1 MVRIYAGSRCAA
13 LLGLMGLAAG
23 LSVFGC
29 SAADSTPTS
38 QEANEESGSVGLSL
52 QAGGVTLN
60 SVSYTIVGSGFS
72 KSGSINV
79 ANSSQIS
86 AVIGGI
92 PAGNGYS
99 ISLSATDAANS
110 ATTCT
115 GSASFNVT
123 AGATSTA
130 QVRLQCKAP
139 SKTGSV
145 MVNGTLNVCPVI
157 DSLSVAPAETTVGN
171 SVGLSATGSDA
182 DQSPNALSYSWTSNS
197 GTISGG
203 NLTVASLKCTA
214 VGPVT
219 VTLTVSDGDCS
230 DTLTQIVTC
239 SPAANGSAGSGAG
252 GSAGASAG
260 SGGASAGSGGA
271 SAGFGGASAGSGGAS
286 AGSGGSAAGSAGSA
300 GGAGVI
306 KINEVESN
314 GGTPDDWVE
323 LYNAGSAPINLAGY
337 IFKDND
343 DTHSYTL
350 PGGTVVAPGAYLV
363 MDTGAAGF
371 NFGLGAADSARLFLP
386 DGTTIVDSYSWT
398 AHAATT
404 YGRCP
409 NGTGAFATTASSTK
423 GSANDCGSSGGSG
436 GAGGSGGSG
445 GAGLG
450 GAGGSGGVAGS
461 GGAVSAFEVWPGQN
475 AVVTVDVAN
484 AFPSNL
490 SGLFYEAGQGSAPA
504 VLWGALNGPS
514 KLYRLINDGTNW
526 VPDTDNGWAA
536 GKTLHYST
544 GLGSPDS
551 EGVTRAAA
559 GSTTLYVSSE
569 RDNENNGVSRLVV
582 LMYDATTTASTISAL
597 RDWDLT
603 SNLPVT
609 GANLGLEAIAWIPDS
624 YLVSKG
630 FIDESK
636 NLPYDPAS
644 YANHEGGIFFVGV
657 EGSGI
662 IYGYALDHVGGGYTR
677 VATIASGNSG
687 IMDLNFDRE
696 VGYLWA
702 ICDDSCQGRSNVLDI
717 DTRVGSPTKGKFYIR
732 RGFERPSTMPNINN
746 EGFAITPEASCVGGF
761 KPVFYSDDSNTN
773 LHAIRRD
780 SIPCGPFLL

>member
-1 MVRIYAGSRCAA
+1 MIRISAGSRCAA
-13 LLGLMGLAAG
+13 LLGLMGLSAG

-29 SAADSTPTS
+29 SAADSTAPAH
-38 QEANEESGSVGLSL
+38 EATEDSGSIGLAL

-60 SVSYTIVGSGFS
+60 SVGYTIIGNGYS
-72 KSGSINV
+72 KSGTINV
-79 ANSSQIS
+79 AGSSLIS

-92 PAGNGYS
+92 PAGSGYS
-99 ISLSATDAANS
+99 ISLSASDATNS
-110 ATTCT
+110 AITCS
-115 GSASFNVT
+115 GSSSFNVS
-123 AGATSTA
+123 AGATTST
-130 QVRLQCKAP
+130 QVKLQCKTPA
-139 SKTGSV
+139 KTGSV

-171 SVGLSATGSDA
+171 AVGLSATGSDS
-182 DQSPNALSYSWTSNS
+182 DKLPSALSYSWTSNS
-197 GTISGG
+197 GTIAGAASA
-203 NLTVASLKCTA
+203 NASLTCTS

-219 VTLTVSDGDCS
+219 VTLTVSDGDCT
-230 DTLTQIVTC
+230 DTLTQTVTC
-239 SPAANGSAGSGAG
+239 SPAVSGSGGSGSG

-260 SGGASAGSGGA
+260 SGGFSAGSGGA
-271 SAGFGGASAGSGGAS
+271 I
-286 AGSGGSAAGSAGSA
+286 AGSGGSAGAST
-300 GGAGVI
+300 GGGLI

-314 GGTPDDWVE
+314 GGIPGDWVE
-323 LYNAGSAPINLAGY
+323 LYNAGTAPIDLSGY

-343 DTHSYTL
+343 DTHSYTI
-350 PGGTVVAPGAYLV
+350 PPGTVVAPGGYFMLEE
-363 MDTGAAGF
+363 AAFG
-371 NFGLGAADSARLFLP
+371 FGLGAAESARLYLP
-386 DGTTIVDSYSWT
+386 GATTIVDSYTWT
-398 AHAATT
+398 AHASTT

-409 NGTGAFATTASSTK
+409 NGTGAFGTSATSTK
-423 GSANDCGSSGGSG
+423 GAANDCGSSGGSG
-436 GAGGSGGSG
+436 GSG
-445 GAGLG
+445 GAG
-450 GAGGSGGVAGS
+450 GAGAGVGGSGGS

-484 AFPSNL
+484 TFPSNL
-490 SGLFYEAGQGSAPA
+490 SGLFYEAAQGSSPA

-514 KLYRLINDGTNW
+514 KIYRLINDGTNW
-526 VPDTDNGWAA
+526 VPDANNGWAA
-536 GKTLHYST
+536 GKTLHYAS
-544 GLGSPDS
+544 GLGSPDT
-551 EGVTRAAA
+551 EAVTKAAA
-559 GSTTLYVSSE
+559 GSTALYIASE

-582 LMYDATTTASTISAL
+582 AMFDGTTTTSTISAV

-603 SNLPVT
+603 ANLPVM

-624 YLVSKG
+624 FLVSKG

-644 YANHEGGIFFVGV
+644 YANHEGGIFFVGI
-657 EGSGI
+657 EGNGT
-662 IYGYALDHVGGGYTR
+662 IYGYALDHVGGGFTR
-677 VATIASGNSG
+677 VATIASGNPG

-702 ICDDSCQGRSNVLDI
+702 ICDDTCQGRSNVLDI

-761 KPVFYSDDSNTN
+761 KSVFYSDDSNTN

>member
-1 MVRIYAGSRCAA
+1 MIRITGGSRCAA
-13 LLGLMGLAAG
+13 LLALVGLSVG

-29 SAADSTPTS
+29 SGADSIAPAP
-38 QEANEESGSVGLSL
+38 EASEEVGSVGLAL

-60 SVSYTIVGSGFS
+60 NVSYTIVGSGFT
-72 KSGSINV
+72 KSGTLDV
-79 ANSSQIS
+79 TNSTSIS

-92 PAGNGYS
+92 PAGNGYT
-99 ISLSATDAANS
+99 ITLSASDAGSSGTTCSGS
-110 ATTCT
+110 ATF
-115 GSASFNVT
+115 SVT
-123 AGATSTA
+123 AGATTST
-130 QVRLQCKAP
+130 QVNLQCRAP

-145 MVNGTLNVCPVI
+145 MVNGVLNICPVI
-157 DSLSVAPAETTVGN
+157 DSLSVAPAETTIGHAV
-171 SVGLSATGSDA
+171 SLTASGSDA
-182 DQSPNALSYSWTSNS
+182 DRVPSALSYSWTSTS
-197 GTISGG
+197 GTIAGATSA
-203 NLTVASLKCTA
+203 NAALTCTT

-219 VTLTVSDGDCS
+219 VTLTVGDGDCS
-230 DTLTQIVTC
+230 DTLSQTVTC
-239 SPAANGSAGSGAG
+239 SPAASGSGGAG
-252 GSAGASAG
+252 GS
-260 SGGASAGSGGA
+260 
-271 SAGFGGASAGSGGAS
+271 GGASAGSGGAS
-286 AGSGGSAAGSAGSA
+286 AGSGGSA
-300 GGAGVI
+300 GAMSSGGVI

-314 GGTPDDWVE
+314 GGVPDDWVE
-323 LYNAGSAPINLAGY
+323 LYNAGTAPIDLSGY

-343 DTHSYTL
+343 DTHSYAL
-350 PGGTVVAPGAYLV
+350 PSGTVVAPGAYYV
-363 MDTGAAGF
+363 MDTGTAGF
-371 NFGLGAADSARLFLP
+371 NFGLGAADSARLYLP
-386 DGTTIVDSYSWT
+386 NGTTIVDTYSWT

-409 NGTGAFATTASSTK
+409 NGTGAFTTTASSTK
-423 GSANDCGSSGGSG
+423 GTANDCGGSGGAGGAGGAGGSG
-436 GAGGSGGSG
+436 GAAGGSGGSG
-445 GAGLG
+445 G
-450 GAGGSGGVAGS
+450 S
-461 GGAVSAFEVWPGQN
+461 VSAFDVWPGQN
-475 AVVTVDVAN
+475 AVVTVDVEN
-484 AFPSNL
+484 TFPSNL
-490 SGLFYEAGQGSAPA
+490 SGLFYDPPQGSTPA
-504 VLWGALNGPS
+504 VLWGVLNGPS
-514 KLYRLINDGTNW
+514 KLYRLLNNGTNW

-551 EGVTRAAA
+551 EGVTKAAT

-569 RDNENNGVSRLVV
+569 RDNDNNGISRLVV
-582 LMYDATTTASTISAL
+582 LMYDGSTVASTISSL

-603 SNLPVT
+603 SNLPAT
-609 GANLGLEAIAWIPDS
+609 GPNLGLEAIAWIPDS

-657 EGSGI
+657 EGSGM

-677 VATIASGNSG
+677 VATFASGNSG
-687 IMDLNFDRE
+687 IMDLNFDRD

-702 ICDDSCQGRSNVLDI
+702 VCDDSCQGRSNVLDI

-761 KPVFYSDDSNTN
+761 KPVFYSDDSDTN

-780 SIPCGPFLL
+780 SIPCGAFL

>member
-1 MVRIYAGSRCAA
+1 MIRISAGSRCAA
-13 LLGLMGLAAG
+13 LLGLMGLSAG

-29 SAADSTPTS
+29 SAADSTAPAH
-38 QEANEESGSVGLSL
+38 EATEDSGSIGLAL

-60 SVSYTIVGSGFS
+60 SVSYTIIGNGYS
-72 KSGSINV
+72 KSGTINL
-79 ANSSQIS
+79 AGSSLLS

-99 ISLSATDAANS
+99 ISLSASDATNS
-110 ATTCT
+110 AITCS

-123 AGATSTA
+123 AGATTST
-130 QVRLQCKAP
+130 QVKLQCKTPA
-139 SKTGSV
+139 KTGSV

-171 SVGLSATGSDA
+171 AVGLTATGSDA
-182 DQSPNALSYSWTSNS
+182 DKAPSALSYSWTSNS
-197 GTISGG
+197 GTIAGAGSA
-203 NLTVASLKCTA
+203 NASLTCTS

-219 VTLTVSDGDCS
+219 VTLTVSDGDCA
-230 DTLTQIVTC
+230 DTLTQTVTC
-239 SPAANGSAGSGAG
+239 SPALSGSGGSGAG

-260 SGGASAGSGGA
+260 SSGSSAGSGGA
-271 SAGFGGASAGSGGAS
+271 I
-286 AGSGGSAAGSAGSA
+286 AGSGGSAGASTGGGS
-300 GGAGVI
+300 I

-314 GGTPDDWVE
+314 GGIPGDWVE
-323 LYNAGSAPINLAGY
+323 LYNAGTAPIDLSGY

-343 DTHSYTL
+343 DTHSYAIPL
-350 PGGTVVAPGAYLV
+350 GTVVAPGGYFMLEE
-363 MDTGAAGF
+363 AAFG
-371 NFGLGAADSARLFLP
+371 FGLGAAESARLYLP
-386 DGTTIVDSYSWT
+386 GATTIVDSYSWT
-398 AHAATT
+398 AHASTT

-409 NGTGAFATTASSTK
+409 NGTGAFGTSATSTK
-423 GSANDCGSSGGSG
+423 GAANDCGSSGGSG
-436 GAGGSGGSG
+436 GASGSG
-445 GAGLG
+445 GAG
-450 GAGGSGGVAGS
+450 GAGAGVGGS

-484 AFPSNL
+484 TFPSNL
-490 SGLFYEAGQGSAPA
+490 SGLFYEAAQGSSPA

-514 KLYRLINDGTNW
+514 KIYRLINDGTNW
-526 VPDTDNGWAA
+526 VPDANNGWAA
-536 GKTLHYST
+536 GKTLHYAS
-544 GLGSPDS
+544 GLGSPDT
-551 EGVTRAAA
+551 EAVTKAAA
-559 GSTTLYVSSE
+559 GSTALYIASE

-582 LMYDATTTASTISAL
+582 AMFDGTTTTSTISAV

-603 SNLPVT
+603 ANLPVM

-644 YANHEGGIFFVGV
+644 YANHEGGIFFVGI
-657 EGSGI
+657 EGNGT
-662 IYGYALDHVGGGYTR
+662 IYGYALDHVGGGFTR
-677 VATIASGNSG
+677 VATIASGNPG

-702 ICDDSCQGRSNVLDI
+702 ICDDTCQGRSNVLDI

-761 KPVFYSDDSNTN
+761 KSVFYSDDSNTN

>member
-1 MVRIYAGSRCAA
+1 MIRISAGSRCAA
-13 LLGLMGLAAG
+13 LLGLMGLSAG

-29 SAADSTPTS
+29 SAADSSPTS
-38 QEANEESGSVGLSL
+38 QQANEESGSVGLAL
-52 QAGGVTLN
+52 QAGGVTLS
-60 SVSYTIVGSGFS
+60 SVSYTIVGTGFT
-72 KSGSINV
+72 KSGSIDV
-79 ANSSQIS
+79 ANSTQIS

-99 ISLSATDAANS
+99 ISLTATDAANS

-115 GSASFNVT
+115 GSASFNIN

-130 QVRLQCKAP
+130 QVRLQCRAP
-139 SKTGSV
+139 AKTGSV

-157 DSLSVAPAETTVGN
+157 DSLSVAPAESTVGN
-171 SVGLSATGSDA
+171 SVGLSANGSDS
-182 DQSPNALSYSWTSNS
+182 DHLPSALSYSWTSSS
-197 GTISGG
+197 GTIASAASA
-203 NLTVASLKCTA
+203 TTSLKCTA

-230 DTLTQIVTC
+230 DTLTQTVTC
-239 SPAANGSAGSGAG
+239 SPATNGSAGSGAG

-260 SGGASAGSGGA
+260 FGGA
-271 SAGFGGASAGSGGAS
+271 SAGFGGASAGSGGS
-286 AGSGGSAAGSAGSA
+286 SAGSA
-300 GGAGVI
+300 GASTGGGLI

-314 GGTPDDWVE
+314 GGIPGDWVE
-323 LYNAGSAPINLAGY
+323 LYNAGNAAIDLSGY

-343 DTHSYTL
+343 DTHSYAI
-350 PGGTVVAPGAYLV
+350 PVATVVAPGAYFMLEE
-363 MDTGAAGF
+363 AAFG
-371 NFGLGAADSARLFLP
+371 FGLGSGDSARLYLP
-386 DGTTIVDSYSWT
+386 GGTTIVDSYTWT
-398 AHAATT
+398 AHASTT

-409 NGTGAFATTASSTK
+409 NGSGAFGTSLTSTK
-423 GSANDCGSSGGSG
+423 GAANDCGRSGGSGGASGSAGAGGSPGVG
-436 GAGGSGGSG
+436 GAGGSGG
-445 GAGLG
+445 A
-450 GAGGSGGVAGS
+450 AGS
-461 GGAVSAFEVWPGQN
+461 GGAVSAFDAWPGQN

-484 AFPSNL
+484 TFPSNL

-536 GKTLHYST
+536 GKTLHYAT

-551 EGVTRAAA
+551 EGVTRAAP

-582 LMYDATTTASTISAL
+582 LMYDATTTASTISSL

-624 YLVSKG
+624 YLVAKG

-657 EGSGI
+657 EGSGM

-677 VATIASGNSG
+677 VATIVSGNPA

-746 EGFAITPEASCVGGF
+746 EGFAITPESSCVGGF

>member
-1 MVRIYAGSRCAA
+1 MIRISAGSRCAA
-13 LLGLMGLAAG
+13 LLGLMGLSAG

-29 SAADSTPTS
+29 SAADSTAPAH
-38 QEANEESGSVGLSL
+38 EATEDSGSIGLAL

-60 SVSYTIVGSGFS
+60 SVGYTIIGNGYS
-72 KSGSINV
+72 KSGTINV
-79 ANSSQIS
+79 AGSSLIS

-92 PAGNGYS
+92 PAGSGYS
-99 ISLSATDAANS
+99 ISLSASDATNS
-110 ATTCT
+110 AITCS
-115 GSASFNVT
+115 GSASFNVS
-123 AGATSTA
+123 AGATTST
-130 QVRLQCKAP
+130 QVKLQCKTPA
-139 SKTGSV
+139 KTGSV

-171 SVGLSATGSDA
+171 AVGLSATGSDS
-182 DQSPNALSYSWTSNS
+182 DKMPSALSYSWTSNS
-197 GTISGG
+197 GTIAGAASA
-203 NLTVASLKCTA
+203 NASLTCTS

-219 VTLTVSDGDCS
+219 VTLTVSDGDCT
-230 DTLTQIVTC
+230 DTLTQTVTC
-239 SPAANGSAGSGAG
+239 SPAVSGSGGSGSG

-260 SGGASAGSGGA
+260 SGGFSAGSGGA
-271 SAGFGGASAGSGGAS
+271 I
-286 AGSGGSAAGSAGSA
+286 AGSGGSAGAST
-300 GGAGVI
+300 GGGLI

-314 GGTPDDWVE
+314 GGIPGDWVE
-323 LYNAGSAPINLAGY
+323 LYNAGTAPIDLSGY

-343 DTHSYTL
+343 DTHSYTI
-350 PGGTVVAPGAYLV
+350 PPGTVVAPGGYFMLEE
-363 MDTGAAGF
+363 AAFG
-371 NFGLGAADSARLFLP
+371 FGLGAAESARLYLP
-386 DGTTIVDSYSWT
+386 GATTIVDSYTWT
-398 AHAATT
+398 AHASTT

-409 NGTGAFATTASSTK
+409 NGTGAFGTSATSTK
-423 GSANDCGSSGGSG
+423 GAANDCGSSGGSG
-436 GAGGSGGSG
+436 GSG
-445 GAGLG
+445 GAG
-450 GAGGSGGVAGS
+450 GAGAGVGGSGGS

-484 AFPSNL
+484 TFPSNL
-490 SGLFYEAGQGSAPA
+490 SGLFYEAAQGSSPA

-514 KLYRLINDGTNW
+514 KIYRLINDGTNW
-526 VPDTDNGWAA
+526 VPDANNGWAA
-536 GKTLHYST
+536 GKTLHYAS
-544 GLGSPDS
+544 GLGSPDT
-551 EGVTRAAA
+551 EAVTKAAA
-559 GSTTLYVSSE
+559 GSTALYIASE

-582 LMYDATTTASTISAL
+582 AMFDGTTTTSTISAV

-603 SNLPVT
+603 ANLPVM

-624 YLVSKG
+624 FLVSKG

-644 YANHEGGIFFVGV
+644 YANHEGGIFFVGI
-657 EGSGI
+657 EGNGT
-662 IYGYALDHVGGGYTR
+662 IYGYALDHVGGGFTR
-677 VATIASGNSG
+677 VATIASGNPG

-702 ICDDSCQGRSNVLDI
+702 ICDDTCQGRSNVLDI

-761 KPVFYSDDSNTN
+761 KSVFYSDDSNTN

>member
-1 MVRIYAGSRCAA
+1 MIRISAGSRCAA
-13 LLGLMGLAAG
+13 LLASMGLTTG

-29 SAADSTPTS
+29 SAADSISTP
-38 QEANEESGSVGLSL
+38 QVAGEQVGSVGLAL
-52 QAGGVTLN
+52 QAGGVALR
-60 SVSYTIVGSGFS
+60 SISYTIINTGFS
-72 KSGSINV
+72 KSGTIDV
-79 ANSSQIS
+79 TNSTQIS
-86 AVIGGI
+86 TVIGGI

-99 ISLSATDAANS
+99 ISLTATDAANS
-110 ATTCT
+110 AVTCA
-115 GSASFNVT
+115 GSASFSVT
-123 AGATSTA
+123 AGATSSA
-130 QVRLQCKAP
+130 QVRLQCKTPA
-139 SKTGSV
+139 KTGSV
-145 MVNGTLNVCPVI
+145 MVNGSLNVCPVI
-157 DSLSVAPAETTVGN
+157 DSLSVDPAETTVGN
-171 SVGLSATGSDA
+171 SVNLSASGSDA
-182 DQSPNALSYSWTSNS
+182 DKVPSSLSYSWTSS
-197 GTISGG
+197 AGT
-203 NLTVASLKCTA
+203 LTGASSANAALKCTVA
-214 VGPVT
+214 GTVT

-230 DTLTQIVTC
+230 DSLNQTVTC
-239 SPAANGSAGSGAG
+239 SPAADGSGGAG
-252 GSAGASAG
+252 GSGGASAG

-271 SAGFGGASAGSGGAS
+271 SAGSAGATSGG
-286 AGSGGSAAGSAGSA
+286 GT
-300 GGAGVI
+300 I

-323 LYNAGSAPINLAGY
+323 LHNVGTSAIDLSGY

-350 PGGTVVAPGAYLV
+350 PTGTVVAPGAYYV
-363 MDTGAAGF
+363 MDTGSTGF
-371 NFGLGAADSARLFLP
+371 NFGLGAADSARLYLP
-386 DGTTIVDSYSWT
+386 NGTTIVDTYTWT

-423 GSANDCGSSGGSG
+423 GTANDCGGSGGTG
-436 GAGGSGGSG
+436 GAGGAG
-445 GAGLG
+445 GAG
-450 GAGGSGGVAGS
+450 AGGT
-461 GGAVSAFEVWPGQN
+461 GGAVSAFDVWPGQN
-475 AVVTVDVAN
+475 AVVTVDAAN
-484 AFPSNL
+484 TFPSNL
-490 SGLFYEAGQGSAPA
+490 SGLFYEAGQGSSPA

-514 KLYRLINDGTNW
+514 KIYRLINDGTNW
-526 VPDTDNGWAA
+526 VPDPDNGWAA

-551 EGVTRAAA
+551 EGVTKAAI
-559 GSTTLYVSSE
+559 GSTSLYVASE

-582 LMYDATTTASTISAL
+582 LQYDGAGTSSTLNAS

-603 SNLPVT
+603 STLPPT

-636 NLPYDPAS
+636 GLPYDPAS
-644 YANHEGGIFFVGV
+644 YPNHEGGIFFVGV

-662 IYGYALDHVGGGYTR
+662 IYGFALDHVGGGYTR
-677 VATIASGNSG
+677 VATIQSGNPG

-702 ICDDSCQGRSNVLDI
+702 VCDDTCQGRTNVLDV
-717 DTRVGSPTKGKFYIR
+717 DTRVGSPTKGKFYVR

-746 EGFAITPEASCVGGF
+746 EGFAITPEASCVNGF
-761 KPVFYSDDSNTN
+761 KSVFYSDDSNTN
-773 LHAIRRD
+773 QHAIRRD

>member
-1 MVRIYAGSRCAA
+1 MIRISAGSRCAA
-13 LLGLMGLAAG
+13 LLGLMGLSAG

-29 SAADSTPTS
+29 SAADSTAPAH
-38 QEANEESGSVGLSL
+38 EATEDSGSIGLAL

-60 SVSYTIVGSGFS
+60 SVGYTIIGNGYS
-72 KSGSINV
+72 KSGTINV
-79 ANSSQIS
+79 AGSSLIS

-92 PAGNGYS
+92 PAGSGYS
-99 ISLSATDAANS
+99 ISLSASDATNS
-110 ATTCT
+110 AITCS
-115 GSASFNVT
+115 GSASFNVS
-123 AGATSTA
+123 AGATTST
-130 QVRLQCKAP
+130 QVKLQCKTPA
-139 SKTGSV
+139 KTGSV
-145 MVNGTLNVCPVI
+145 MLNGTLNVCPVI

-171 SVGLSATGSDA
+171 AVGLSATGSDS
-182 DQSPNALSYSWTSNS
+182 DKLPSALSYSWTSNS
-197 GTISGG
+197 GTIAGAASA
-203 NLTVASLKCTA
+203 NASLTCTS

-219 VTLTVSDGDCS
+219 VTLTVSDGDCT
-230 DTLTQIVTC
+230 DTLTQTVTC
-239 SPAANGSAGSGAG
+239 SPAVSGSGGSGSG

-260 SGGASAGSGGA
+260 SGGFSAGSGGA
-271 SAGFGGASAGSGGAS
+271 I
-286 AGSGGSAAGSAGSA
+286 AGSGGSAGAST
-300 GGAGVI
+300 GGGLI

-314 GGTPDDWVE
+314 GGIPGDWVE
-323 LYNAGSAPINLAGY
+323 LYNAGTAPIDLSGY

-343 DTHSYTL
+343 DTHSYTI
-350 PGGTVVAPGAYLV
+350 PPGTVVAPGGYFMLEE
-363 MDTGAAGF
+363 AAFG
-371 NFGLGAADSARLFLP
+371 FGLGAAESARLYLP
-386 DGTTIVDSYSWT
+386 GATTIVDSYTWT
-398 AHAATT
+398 AHASTT

-409 NGTGAFATTASSTK
+409 NGTGAFGTSATSTK
-423 GSANDCGSSGGSG
+423 GAANDCGSSGGSG
-436 GAGGSGGSG
+436 GSG
-445 GAGLG
+445 GAG
-450 GAGGSGGVAGS
+450 GAGAGVGGSGGS

-484 AFPSNL
+484 TFPSNL
-490 SGLFYEAGQGSAPA
+490 SGLFYEAAQGSSPA

-514 KLYRLINDGTNW
+514 KIYRLINDGTNW
-526 VPDTDNGWAA
+526 VPDANNGWAA
-536 GKTLHYST
+536 GKTLHYAS
-544 GLGSPDS
+544 GLGSPDT
-551 EGVTRAAA
+551 EAVTKAAA
-559 GSTTLYVSSE
+559 GSTALYIASE

-582 LMYDATTTASTISAL
+582 AMFDGTTTTSTISAV

-603 SNLPVT
+603 ANLPVM

-624 YLVSKG
+624 FLVSKG

-644 YANHEGGIFFVGV
+644 YANHEGGIFFVGI
-657 EGSGI
+657 EGNGT
-662 IYGYALDHVGGGYTR
+662 IYGYALDHVGGGFTR
-677 VATIASGNSG
+677 VATIASGNPG

-702 ICDDSCQGRSNVLDI
+702 ICDDTCQGRSNVLDI

-761 KPVFYSDDSNTN
+761 KSVFYSDDSNTN

>member
-1 MVRIYAGSRCAA
+1 MIRISAGSRCAA
-13 LLGLMGLAAG
+13 LLGLMGLSAG

-29 SAADSTPTS
+29 SAADSTAPAH
-38 QEANEESGSVGLSL
+38 EATEDSGSIGLAL

-60 SVSYTIVGSGFS
+60 SVGYTIIGNGYS
-72 KSGSINV
+72 KSGTINV
-79 ANSSQIS
+79 AGSSLIS

-92 PAGNGYS
+92 PAGSGYS
-99 ISLSATDAANS
+99 ISLSASDATNS
-110 ATTCT
+110 AITCS
-115 GSASFNVT
+115 GSASFNVS
-123 AGATSTA
+123 AGATTST
-130 QVRLQCKAP
+130 QVKLQCKTPA
-139 SKTGSV
+139 KTGSV

-171 SVGLSATGSDA
+171 AVGLSATGSDS
-182 DQSPNALSYSWTSNS
+182 DKMPSALSYSWTSNS
-197 GTISGG
+197 GTIAGAASA
-203 NLTVASLKCTA
+203 NASLTCTS

-219 VTLTVSDGDCS
+219 VTLTVSDGDCA
-230 DTLTQIVTC
+230 DTLTQTVTC
-239 SPAANGSAGSGAG
+239 SPAVSGSGGSGSG

-260 SGGASAGSGGA
+260 SGGFSAGSGGA
-271 SAGFGGASAGSGGAS
+271 I
-286 AGSGGSAAGSAGSA
+286 AGSGGSAGAST
-300 GGAGVI
+300 GGGLI

-314 GGTPDDWVE
+314 GGIPGDWVE
-323 LYNAGSAPINLAGY
+323 LYNAGTAPIDLSGY

-343 DTHSYTL
+343 DTHSYTI
-350 PGGTVVAPGAYLV
+350 PPGTVVAPGGYFMLEE
-363 MDTGAAGF
+363 AAFG
-371 NFGLGAADSARLFLP
+371 FGLGAAESARLYLP
-386 DGTTIVDSYSWT
+386 GATTIVDSYTWT
-398 AHAATT
+398 AHASTT

-409 NGTGAFATTASSTK
+409 NGTGAFGTSATSTK
-423 GSANDCGSSGGSG
+423 GAANDCGSSGGSG
-436 GAGGSGGSG
+436 GSG
-445 GAGLG
+445 GAG
-450 GAGGSGGVAGS
+450 GAGAGVGGSGGS

-484 AFPSNL
+484 TFPSNL
-490 SGLFYEAGQGSAPA
+490 SGLFYEAAQGSSPA

-514 KLYRLINDGTNW
+514 KIYRLINDGTNW
-526 VPDTDNGWAA
+526 VPDANNGWAA
-536 GKTLHYST
+536 GKTLHYAS
-544 GLGSPDS
+544 GLGSPDT
-551 EGVTRAAA
+551 EAVTKAAA
-559 GSTTLYVSSE
+559 GSTALYIASE

-582 LMYDATTTASTISAL
+582 AMFDGTTTTSTISAV

-603 SNLPVT
+603 ANLPVM

-644 YANHEGGIFFVGV
+644 YANHEGGIFFVGI
-657 EGSGI
+657 EGNGT
-662 IYGYALDHVGGGYTR
+662 IYRYALDHVGGGFTR
-677 VATIASGNSG
+677 VATIASGNPG

-702 ICDDSCQGRSNVLDI
+702 ICDDTCQGRSNVLDI

-761 KPVFYSDDSNTN
+761 KSVFYSDDSNTN

>member
-1 MVRIYAGSRCAA
+1 MIRISAGSRCAA
-13 LLGLMGLAAG
+13 LLGLMGLSAG

-29 SAADSTPTS
+29 SAADSTAPAH
-38 QEANEESGSVGLSL
+38 EATEDSGSIGLAL

-60 SVSYTIVGSGFS
+60 SVGYTIIGNGYS
-72 KSGSINV
+72 KSGTINV
-79 ANSSQIS
+79 AGSSLIS

-92 PAGNGYS
+92 PAGSGYS
-99 ISLSATDAANS
+99 ISLSASDATNS
-110 ATTCT
+110 AITCS

-123 AGATSTA
+123 AGATTST
-130 QVRLQCKAP
+130 QVKLQCKTPA
-139 SKTGSV
+139 KTGSV

-171 SVGLSATGSDA
+171 AVGLSATGSDS
-182 DQSPNALSYSWTSNS
+182 DKLPSALSYSWTSNS
-197 GTISGG
+197 GTIAGAASA
-203 NLTVASLKCTA
+203 NASLTCTS

-219 VTLTVSDGDCS
+219 VTLTVSDGDCT
-230 DTLTQIVTC
+230 DTLTQTVTC
-239 SPAANGSAGSGAG
+239 SPAVSGSGGSGSG

-260 SGGASAGSGGA
+260 SGGFSAGSGGA
-271 SAGFGGASAGSGGAS
+271 I
-286 AGSGGSAAGSAGSA
+286 AGSGGSAGAST
-300 GGAGVI
+300 GGGLI

-314 GGTPDDWVE
+314 GGIPGDWVE
-323 LYNAGSAPINLAGY
+323 LYNAGTAPIDLSGY

-343 DTHSYTL
+343 DTHSYTI
-350 PGGTVVAPGAYLV
+350 PPGTVVAPGGYFMLEE
-363 MDTGAAGF
+363 AAFG
-371 NFGLGAADSARLFLP
+371 FGLGAAESARLYLP
-386 DGTTIVDSYSWT
+386 GATTIVDSYTWT
-398 AHAATT
+398 AHASTT

-409 NGTGAFATTASSTK
+409 NGTGAFGTSATSTK
-423 GSANDCGSSGGSG
+423 GAANDCGSSGGSG
-436 GAGGSGGSG
+436 GSG
-445 GAGLG
+445 GAG
-450 GAGGSGGVAGS
+450 GAGAGVGGSGGS

-484 AFPSNL
+484 TFPSNL
-490 SGLFYEAGQGSAPA
+490 SGLFYEAAQGSSPA

-514 KLYRLINDGTNW
+514 KIYRLINDGTNW
-526 VPDTDNGWAA
+526 VPDANNGWAA
-536 GKTLHYST
+536 GKTLHYAS
-544 GLGSPDS
+544 GLGSPDT
-551 EGVTRAAA
+551 EAVTKAAA
-559 GSTTLYVSSE
+559 GSTALYIASE

-582 LMYDATTTASTISAL
+582 AMFDGTTTTSTISAV

-603 SNLPVT
+603 ANLPVM

-624 YLVSKG
+624 FLVSKG

-644 YANHEGGIFFVGV
+644 YANHEGGIFFVGI
-657 EGSGI
+657 EGNGT
-662 IYGYALDHVGGGYTR
+662 IYGYALDHVGGGFTR
-677 VATIASGNSG
+677 VATIASGNPG

-702 ICDDSCQGRSNVLDI
+702 ICDDTCQGRSNVLDI

-761 KPVFYSDDSNTN
+761 KSVFYSDDSNTN

>member
-1 MVRIYAGSRCAA
+1 MIRISAGSRCAA
-13 LLGLMGLAAG
+13 LLGLMGLSAG

-29 SAADSTPTS
+29 SAADSTAPAH
-38 QEANEESGSVGLSL
+38 EATEDSGSIGLAL

-60 SVSYTIVGSGFS
+60 SVGYTIIGNGYS
-72 KSGSINV
+72 KSGTINV
-79 ANSSQIS
+79 AGSSLIS

-92 PAGNGYS
+92 PAGSGYS
-99 ISLSATDAANS
+99 ISLSASDATNS
-110 ATTCT
+110 AITCS
-115 GSASFNVT
+115 GSASFNVS
-123 AGATSTA
+123 AGATTST
-130 QVRLQCKAP
+130 QVKLQCKTPA
-139 SKTGSV
+139 KTGSV

-171 SVGLSATGSDA
+171 AVGLSATGSDS
-182 DQSPNALSYSWTSNS
+182 DKLPSALSYSWTSNS
-197 GTISGG
+197 GTIAGAASA
-203 NLTVASLKCTA
+203 NASLTCTS

-219 VTLTVSDGDCS
+219 VTLTVSDGDCT
-230 DTLTQIVTC
+230 DTLTQTVTC
-239 SPAANGSAGSGAG
+239 SPAVSGSGGSGSG

-260 SGGASAGSGGA
+260 SGGFSAGSGGA
-271 SAGFGGASAGSGGAS
+271 I
-286 AGSGGSAAGSAGSA
+286 AGSGGSAGAST
-300 GGAGVI
+300 GGGLI

-314 GGTPDDWVE
+314 GGIPGDWVE
-323 LYNAGSAPINLAGY
+323 LYNAGTAPIDLSGY

-343 DTHSYTL
+343 DTHSYTI
-350 PGGTVVAPGAYLV
+350 PPGTVVAPGGYFMLEE
-363 MDTGAAGF
+363 AAFG
-371 NFGLGAADSARLFLP
+371 FGLGAAESARLYLP
-386 DGTTIVDSYSWT
+386 GATTIVDSYTWT
-398 AHAATT
+398 AHASTT

-409 NGTGAFATTASSTK
+409 NGTGAFGTSATSTK
-423 GSANDCGSSGGSG
+423 GAANDCGSSGGSG
-436 GAGGSGGSG
+436 GSG
-445 GAGLG
+445 GAG
-450 GAGGSGGVAGS
+450 GAGAGVGGSGGS

-484 AFPSNL
+484 TFPSNL
-490 SGLFYEAGQGSAPA
+490 SGLFYEAAQGSSPA

-514 KLYRLINDGTNW
+514 KIYRLINDGTNW
-526 VPDTDNGWAA
+526 VPDANNGWAA
-536 GKTLHYST
+536 GKTLHYAS
-544 GLGSPDS
+544 GLGSPDT
-551 EGVTRAAA
+551 EAVTKAAA
-559 GSTTLYVSSE
+559 GSTALYIASE

-582 LMYDATTTASTISAL
+582 AMFDGTTTTSTISAV

-603 SNLPVT
+603 ANLPVM

-624 YLVSKG
+624 FLVSKG

-644 YANHEGGIFFVGV
+644 YANHEGGIFFVGI
-657 EGSGI
+657 EGNGT
-662 IYGYALDHVGGGYTR
+662 IYGYALDHVGGGFTR
-677 VATIASGNSG
+677 VATIASGNPG

-702 ICDDSCQGRSNVLDI
+702 ICDDTCQGRSNVLDI

-761 KPVFYSDDSNTN
+761 KSVFYSDDSNTN